1 MKARI
6 KQFVEEYFEE
16 IVSIRRHLHTHP
28 ELSFKEHKTAQFVQN
43 KLAEYSIPFTSGHV
57 ETGIIGI
64 IEGKNPAKKVIAL
77 RADLDALPISEK
89 NKVSYAS
96 LNEGVMHACGHDVH
110 TSCLLGAA
118 KILKQLQGD
127 FEGTIKLIF
136 QPGEEKLPGGA
147 KLMIEAGVLKNP
159 IPDNVIG
166 QHVFPDLQVGKLG
179 FRKGMYMASADEIY
193 VTVKGKGGHAA
204 LPHKVIDPIL
214 IASNIVVSLQQIVS
228 RRSKPD
234 IPTVLSFGNIQGNGA
249 TNVIPE
255 VVTLEG
261 TFRTFDEEWRF
272 DAHKKM
278 KDLARSIAEGMG
290 GSCDFDVHVGYPF
303 LVNEDITT
311 AKKYRVGKRIFG
323 RR

>member
-110 TSCLLGAA
+110 TSCLLGAEN
-118 KILKQLQGD
+118 
-127 FEGTIKLIF
+127 FETTSR
-136 QPGEEKLPGGA
+136 
-147 KLMIEAGVLKNP
+147 
-159 IPDNVIG
+159 
-166 QHVFPDLQVGKLG
+166 G
-179 FRKGMYMASADEIY
+179 F
-193 VTVKGKGGHAA
+193 
-204 LPHKVIDPIL
+204 
-214 IASNIVVSLQQIVS
+214 
-228 RRSKPD
+228 
-234 IPTVLSFGNIQGNGA
+234 
-249 TNVIPE
+249 
-255 VVTLEG
+255 
-261 TFRTFDEEWRF
+261 
-272 DAHKKM
+272 
-278 KDLARSIAEGMG
+278 
-290 GSCDFDVHVGYPF
+290 
-303 LVNEDITT
+303 
-311 AKKYRVGKRIFG
+311 
-323 RR
+323 